1 MSNSR
6 ITPFALAALVC
17 LNVALGAALVV
28 SVVEPQRAFAQQTA
42 PLSGNFLVVTAEIQ
56 SGQDGVFLLDQQSR
70 FLHIFYTQRRSSD
83 EVQFTPAGSRNLE
96 LDFRNQE

>member
-1 MSNSR
+1 MLN
-6 ITPFALAALVC
+6 TKTATLALAALVC
-17 LNVALGAALVV
+17 LNVALAAALVL
-28 SVVEPQRAFAQQTA
+28 SVVEPRQAFAQQTA
-42 PLSGNFLVVTAEIQ
+42 PLSDNFLVVTAELQ

-70 FLHIFYTQRRSSD
+70 FLHLFYTQRRSSD